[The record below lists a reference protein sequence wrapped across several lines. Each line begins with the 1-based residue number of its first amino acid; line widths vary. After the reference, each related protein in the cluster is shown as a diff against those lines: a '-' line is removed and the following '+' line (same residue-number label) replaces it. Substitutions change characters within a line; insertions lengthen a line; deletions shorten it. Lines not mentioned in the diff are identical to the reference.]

1 MNLTCY
7 IVDDEYHAVKILRQY
22 IEQTEGLELVGYAT
36 NPVTG
41 LNEVTRTD
49 SPALTFLD
57 VDMPELSGMEFA
69 GLASLHTEIIFTTSF
84 PEYAVEAFEKQAFD
98 YLLKPVSYERFLK
111 SIKKAKKAALIRQA
125 PAAAAGEDF
134 FFITTEIKGKMVKIA
149 ISDIIYVE
157 AAQNYVRLHLH
168 SGRIMAY
175 LTMTEVSDFLSR
187 YAFSRVHHSF
197 LINDQKI
204 KSVEPGQVT
213 LINDRIINLGRTFKG
228 PFLERMK
235 SLLIRTKRKY

>member
-7 IVDDEYHAVKILRQY
+7 IVDDEHHAVKILRRY

-69 GLASLHTEIIFTTSF
+69 GLANLHTEIIFTTSF
-84 PEYAVEAFEKQAFD
+84 PEYAVEAFEKEAFD
-98 YLLKPVSYERFLK
+98 YLLKPISYERFLK
-111 SIKKAKKAALIRQA
+111 SIKKAKKAALARQHK
-125 PAAAAGEDF
+125 PVAGDDF

-157 AAQNYVRLHLH
+157 AAQNYVQLHLH
-168 SGRIMAY
+168 
-175 LTMTEVSDFLSR
+175 
-187 YAFSRVHHSF
+187 
-197 LINDQKI
+197 
-204 KSVEPGQVT
+204 
-213 LINDRIINLGRTFKG
+213 
-228 PFLERMK
+228 
-235 SLLIRTKRKY
+235 